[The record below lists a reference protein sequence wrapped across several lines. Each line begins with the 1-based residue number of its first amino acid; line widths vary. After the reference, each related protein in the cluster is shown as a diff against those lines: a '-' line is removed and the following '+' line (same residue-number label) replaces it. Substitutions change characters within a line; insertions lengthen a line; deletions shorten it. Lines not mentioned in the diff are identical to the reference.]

1 MSPTSRINRR
11 RERQSKRQLIIFS
24 SVLVVLLFVM
34 LTYGARVI
42 EFIGN
47 TTFLIRGEEP
57 AENPQN
63 NFSILHPPVLDSIED
78 ATSENTVHVSG
89 SVADAGGTIKLYV
102 NNGLQEE
109 IEVEDDE
116 FEIRVP
122 LEAGM
127 NEIKTRFVKDGHES
141 KFSNVLTILYSN
153 EAPEIEISFPDN
165 GAEFKKGDQQIEV
178 RGITDPENTVT
189 VNGFRAVV
197 DRSGSFSYYLGLSEG
212 ENTIEV
218 VARNKAG
225 IETSKEV
232 TVTFSE

>member
-24 SVLVVLLFVM
+24 SVLVVLLVVM

-57 AENPQN
+57 ADNSQN
-63 NFSILHPPVLDSIED
+63 TPSVLHPPVLDSIED
-78 ATSENTVHVSG
+78 ATSENTVSVSG
-89 SVADAGGTIKLYV
+89 LVTDAGGRVKFYV
-102 NNGLQEE
+102 NNTLQKEEE
-109 IEVEDDE
+109 IEGSE
-116 FEIRVP
+116 FEIRIP
-122 LEAGM
+122 LEVGENKINA
-127 NEIKTRFVKDGHES
+127 RHVKDEQES
-141 KFSNVLTILYSN
+141 KFSNTLTIFYTN
-153 EAPEIEISFPDN
+153 ESPEVDISFPDN

-178 RGITDPENTVT
+178 RGTTDPENTVT

-197 DRSGSFSYYLGLSEG
+197 DRVGDFSYYLQLDEG
-212 ENTIEV
+212 ENRIEV

-225 IETSKEV
+225 LESREEI
-232 TVTFSE
+232 TVRFSP